1 MEFKMLVLSRNIGER
16 IMINDNI
23 VITAIQIDRDRNQI
37 KFGIEAP
44 RAYEI
49 HREEI
54 YIKRKEIKESL
65 NRTKDE

>member
-1 MEFKMLVLSRNIGER
+1 MLVLSRNMGER

-54 YIKRKEIKESL
+54 YIKRKE
-65 NRTKDE
+65 TKDSLKKAENE